1 MNPVSIK
8 VFSDLCVKAECIFN
22 LKLNASLI
30 KISDNKNKKKID
42 DMKKM
47 RYHYEQ
53 IKIDNEKI
61 SKQRTLL

>member
-1 MNPVSIK
+1 MNPVLIK
-8 VFSDLCVKAECIFN
+8 AFCIYA
-22 LKLNASLI
+22 LKLNASFI
-30 KISDNKNKKKID
+30 KICDNKKQKKID

>member
-1 MNPVSIK
+1 MNPVLIK
-8 VFSDLCVKAECIFN
+8 AFCIYA
-22 LKLNASLI
+22 LKLNASFI
-30 KISDNKNKKKID
+30 KICDNKKQKKID

-61 SKQRTLL
+61 SKQ